1 MAIMDLLAISPST
14 SYNDISMAKRSRGD
28 YGIEGRTRLTIDL
41 PKALVEQAD
50 MLVRRGVARSRNRL
64 IVEALERFL
73 KDLEEAQIDVQ
84 FAEMAR
90 DERYIEEQLRIAH
103 EFERSDWEALQLEE
117 GLKRQ

>member
-1 MAIMDLLAISPST
+1 
-14 SYNDISMAKRSRGD
+14 
-28 YGIEGRTRLTIDL
+28 
-41 PKALVEQAD
+41 

-90 DERYIEEQLRIAH
+90 R
-103 EFERSDWEALQLEE
+103 
-117 GLKRQ
+117 